1 MPFELRLRRNL
12 DYHEG
17 TPEPKYF
24 FVFELE
30 LGEVIGRPVSS
41 RLPVFWR
48 PNDTPHPLLKEIYW
62 VDIAGVRVEKGNL
75 AALEKAVPQA
85 VQGLLDFGTIPY
97 YYISLPGGE
106 RLPVFLK
113 EGKLRLRE
121 PSLEGQDIGQ
131 LWQRLGDRLLQQKK
145 VRAKEEVE
153 VSLLLWKELK
163 VYTTAFVFVDGGAFV
178 PLFWHGKEELN
189 YDIIGQPPRFLP
201 LEKAFQLRREV
212 AQDLVAKGQLPSVYE
227 LRMEQVPDEVWEG
240 LRKKARPTDR
250 VLSYEE
256 KGDRK
261 EIPIY
266 EEEGEVFAARRMSR
280 LGLLFAPNMD
290 ELAQR
295 VSADLAR
302 RGHIPSASRLS
313 LERSKK

>member
-1 MPFELRLRRNL
+1 MPFELKLRRNL

-75 AALEKAVPQA
+75 ASLEKAVPQA
-85 VQGLLDFGTIPY
+85 GLGLLDFGTIPY

-163 VYTTAFVFVDGGAFV
+163 VYSSAFVFVDGGA
-178 PLFWHGKEELN
+178 
-189 YDIIGQPPRFLP
+189 FLP

-266 EEEGEVFAARRMSR
+266 EEEGEGFAARRMSR

-295 VSADLAR
+295 VSADLSR
-302 RGHIPSASRLS
+302 RGHIPSASRRS

>member
-1 MPFELRLRRNL
+1 MPFELKLRRNL

-17 TPEPKYF
+17 AREPKYF

-48 PNDTPHPLLKEIYW
+48 PNDIPHPILKEFYW

-75 AALEKAVPQA
+75 AALEKAVPHA
-85 VQGLLDFGTIPY
+85 VLGLLDFGTIPY
-97 YYISLPGGE
+97 YYISIPGGD

-131 LWQRLGDRLLQQKK
+131 LWHRLGDHLLQQKK
-145 VRAKEEVE
+145 IQAKEEVE

-163 VYTTAFVFVDGGAFV
+163 VYSTAFVLVDGRAFI

-201 LEKAFQLRREV
+201 LEEAFALRREV
-212 AQDLVAKGQLPSVYE
+212 ARDLVAKNQLSSTYE
-227 LRMEQVPDEVWEG
+227 LRMEQVPDGVWER
-240 LRKKARPTDR
+240 LREGARPTDR

-256 KGDRK
+256 KGERK
-261 EIPIY
+261 ELPVY
-266 EEEGEVFAARRMSR
+266 EMEGEVFAARRMSR
-280 LGLLFAPNMD
+280 LGLLFAANID

-302 RGHIPSASRLS
+302 RGHIASTSRLS
-313 LERSKK
+313 VERSKK